1 MKKILFILLLPILC
15 NAQSQVQK
23 ATDGALIYVPQMT
36 SATPVSN
43 NVLIHNGTAFVPSA
57 PSALSVLTNYRV
69 KDGSNNLDYNAAA
82 ARVRFTS
89 THVQPDLSI
98 SGTGGVTLGAY
109 NTRALTT
116 TFSAAQVVLSH
127 GPSPFTATNRDWQI
141 LSEYDGTYSNLKF
154 QHWNGSTY
162 RQTFKNWGNG
172 NITIGVAASAD
183 AGQMF
188 QVNGNTSLGSLSSAV
203 TAYILRLQASGGTS
217 DIFRSTADP
226 NGAITGSPSDL
237 HISTFGTFG
246 HLWGKYSGSATNS
259 GWGKFLNLIDPNG
272 ASSGNVL
279 GWNGTTW
286 GPVAASSGGWLL
298 AGNSVTAGTQ
308 FLGSTN
314 NVSLRFRTNN
324 IQRVLVDSTG
334 NVGIANIAPTEKLDV
349 TGNVKFSGALMPNNT
364 AGTSGQVLT
373 SAGAGTV
380 PTWTTNTS
388 ESTSIGAF
396 NNTGTSNG
404 LSLSGTALSLHAATI
419 STPGAVNTG
428 QQTFTS
434 GAGSKYFN
442 GTGTAQIS
450 VDGNTDATEAGINF
464 TQVGGADIMAQM
476 QVNSSDVDN
485 ARFQLLLEDAGS
497 YVPKL
502 IIGSLNDQKGVQE
515 SGGLYEE
522 VTNVT
527 SSPYAVIYGDRN
539 IYLDGATITVN
550 LQAIGTSTGETKIGR
565 VIYFFNDNATN
576 VTITPNGSETIADAA
591 SLTLL
596 PNTGVTLLAVTGTQ
610 WAIRD

>member
-1 MKKILFILLLPILC
+1 MKNIIIISILLLITISIK
-15 NAQSQVQK
+15 AQSTAVRI
-23 ATDGALIYVPQMT
+23 AGSFLDRPYSTSGRTGMNFVSGAIRFDIN
-36 SATPVSN
+36 SATAATFP
-43 NVLIHNGTAFVPSA
+43 
-57 PSALSVLTNYRV
+57 LSGGFNF
-69 KDGSNNLDYNAAA
+69 G
-82 ARVRFTS
+82 
-89 THVQPDLSI
+89 
-98 SGTGGVTLGAY
+98 SGT
-109 NTRALTT
+109 
-116 TFSAAQVVLSH
+116 
-127 GPSPFTATNRDWQI
+127 FTATAGVVNA
-141 LSEYDGTYSNLKF
+141 
-154 QHWNGSTY
+154 
-162 RQTFKNWGNG
+162 QTGFRINDVATSGNYLRGNG
-172 NITIGVAASAD
+172 TNLVLSGLLPAD
-183 AGQMF
+183 LTQ
-188 QVNGNTSLGSLSSAV
+188 S
-203 TAYILRLQASGGTS
+203 
-217 DIFRSTADP
+217 
-226 NGAITGSPSDL
+226 
-237 HISTFGTFG
+237 
-246 HLWGKYSGSATNS
+246 
-259 GWGKFLNLIDPNG
+259 G
-272 ASSGNVL
+272 ASTNQVL
-279 GWNGTTW
+279 GWNG
-286 GPVAASSGGWLL
+286 S
-298 AGNSVTAGTQ
+298 
-308 FLGSTN
+308 
-314 NVSLRFRTNN
+314 
-324 IQRVLVDSTG
+324 I
-334 NVGIANIAPTEKLDV
+334 
-349 TGNVKFSGALMPNNT
+349 
-364 AGTSGQVLT
+364 
-373 SAGAGTV
+373 
-380 PTWTTNTS
+380 WTPQTNTS
-388 ESTSIGAF
+388 ESTSIGSF
-396 NNTGTSNG
+396 NNSGTSNG

-485 ARFQLLLEDAGS
+485 ARFQLLIEDAGS